1 MHSLAALRLRL
12 LGLAAVKCARPVGTP
27 ASDGWY
33 IFFLHVCALSALR
46 LCLCSLFFLLVRVLS
61 ALRLRLCVLSSLNR
75 RRQNAQ
81 SNPTQ
86 PPDHAQAK
94 KTGCTS
100 KTYAAA
106 RTHTCKKNIYH
117 PSEPYAADRASTFH
131 SSQAEQPKPTQPPDC
146 APEIYFCPII
156 RTLRSRQS
164 EHHRKEPP
172 SLQRVCAAA
181 VPCPVCVHSLSR
193 ASVNLCACTAVSV
206 HIVRILCL
214 FLYNLTQN

>member
-164 EHHRKEPP
+164 EHHIARSRHRCKE
-172 SLQRVCAAA
+172 SAQL
-181 VPCPVCVHSLSR
+181 LSR
-193 ASVNLCACTAVSV
+193 ALCACTAYPV
-206 HIVRILCL
+206 HLLICVRAQLLVYILFVFCVY
-214 FLYNLTQN
+214 FYII